1 MEYFASRK
9 SKIKKKWQLISL
21 LHDAP
26 EYVIGDMIS
35 PVKKQIGNSY
45 IDLEKKLQ
53 EAIHIRFGL
62 PAIIPK
68 SIKSKIKI
76 ADRKA
81 AWIEATEIAGFDLKE
96 ANKYFLEPDQIIMKK
111 CKIVLK
117 DPLKTREEFLN
128 IYKNWTNN
136 SLHVK
141 LRYKLNKLENIIKDS
156 CDDDF
161 ISDVIEASNDVPV
174 LVDFWAPWC
183 GPCKKLTPDL
193 EKNVNS
199 FKGKIKL
206 VKINIDENQGIA
218 SQLRI
223 QSIPAVYAFFQGK
236 PIDGFMGAQT
246 EDQIKEFISGVFSK
260 TGVEGDNEVDKI
272 LEKANESLNDGLF
285 EDARDYF
292 NEVLNLDNNN
302 IEANAGVIKSYIAE
316 KNLDEALTKLKSVP
330 KEIENDNVFQ
340 KLNSEI
346 ELNKKTSKLRPLDHI
361 KNDLEKDPNS
371 LELKYELALYQ
382 IANEDYENSIEN
394 LLNIFK
400 KDKNWE
406 NGKAKDQLIQLFE
419 TLGDKNI
426 LALKGRRKLSSIIFS

>member
-1 MEYFASRK
+1 M
-9 SKIKKKWQLISL
+9 
-21 LHDAP
+21 
-26 EYVIGDMIS
+26 
-35 PVKKQIGNSY
+35 
-45 IDLEKKLQ
+45 
-53 EAIHIRFGL
+53 
-62 PAIIPK
+62 
-68 SIKSKIKI
+68 
-76 ADRKA
+76 
-81 AWIEATEIAGFDLKE
+81 
-96 ANKYFLEPDQIIMKK
+96 
-111 CKIVLK
+111 
-117 DPLKTREEFLN
+117 
-128 IYKNWTNN
+128 
-136 SLHVK
+136 
-141 LRYKLNKLENIIKDS
+141 NKLENIIKDS

-246 EDQIKEFISGVFSK
+246 EAQIKEFISGVFSK

-272 LEKANESLNDGLF
+272 LEKANQSLNDGLF

-346 ELNKKTSKLRPLDHI
+346 ELIKKTSKLRPLDHI
-361 KNDLEKDPNS
+361 KADLEKDPNS

>member
-1 MEYFASRK
+1 M
-9 SKIKKKWQLISL
+9 
-21 LHDAP
+21 
-26 EYVIGDMIS
+26 
-35 PVKKQIGNSY
+35 
-45 IDLEKKLQ
+45 
-53 EAIHIRFGL
+53 
-62 PAIIPK
+62 
-68 SIKSKIKI
+68 
-76 ADRKA
+76 
-81 AWIEATEIAGFDLKE
+81 
-96 ANKYFLEPDQIIMKK
+96 
-111 CKIVLK
+111 
-117 DPLKTREEFLN
+117 
-128 IYKNWTNN
+128 
-136 SLHVK
+136 
-141 LRYKLNKLENIIKDS
+141 NKLENIIKDS

-246 EDQIKEFISGVFSK
+246 EAQIKEFISGVFSK
-260 TGVEGDNEVDKI
+260 TGIEGYSEVDKI
-272 LEKANESLNDGLF
+272 LEKANQSLNDGLF
-285 EDARDYF
+285 EDARDCF
-292 NEVLNLDNNN
+292 SEVLKLDNKN

-316 KNLDEALTKLKSVP
+316 KNLDEALNKLKSVP

-346 ELNKKTSKLRPLDHI
+346 ELNKKTSNLRLLDHI

>member
-1 MEYFASRK
+1 VKSR
-9 SKIKKKWQLISL
+9 
-21 LHDAP
+21 H
-26 EYVIGDMIS
+26 
-35 PVKKQIGNSY
+35 
-45 IDLEKKLQ
+45 
-53 EAIHIRFGL
+53 
-62 PAIIPK
+62 
-68 SIKSKIKI
+68 
-76 ADRKA
+76 
-81 AWIEATEIAGFDLKE
+81 
-96 ANKYFLEPDQIIMKK
+96 
-111 CKIVLK
+111 
-117 DPLKTREEFLN
+117 
-128 IYKNWTNN
+128 
-136 SLHVK
+136 
-141 LRYKLNKLENIIKDS
+141 KLNKLENIIKDS

-246 EDQIKEFISGVFSK
+246 EAQIKEFISGVFSK

-292 NEVLNLDNNN
+292 NGVLNLDNNN

-316 KNLDEALTKLKSVP
+316 KNLNEALTKLKSVP

-346 ELNKKTSKLRPLDHI
+346 ELNKKTSKSRPLDHI
-361 KNDLEKDPNS
+361 KDDLEKDPNS

-394 LLNIFK
+394 LLNIFI

>member
-1 MEYFASRK
+1 M
-9 SKIKKKWQLISL
+9 
-21 LHDAP
+21 
-26 EYVIGDMIS
+26 
-35 PVKKQIGNSY
+35 
-45 IDLEKKLQ
+45 
-53 EAIHIRFGL
+53 
-62 PAIIPK
+62 
-68 SIKSKIKI
+68 
-76 ADRKA
+76 
-81 AWIEATEIAGFDLKE
+81 
-96 ANKYFLEPDQIIMKK
+96 
-111 CKIVLK
+111 
-117 DPLKTREEFLN
+117 
-128 IYKNWTNN
+128 
-136 SLHVK
+136 
-141 LRYKLNKLENIIKDS
+141 NKLENIIKDS

-246 EDQIKEFISGVFSK
+246 EAQIKEFISGVFSK
-260 TGVEGDNEVDKI
+260 TGVEGYNEFDKI
-272 LEKANESLNDGLF
+272 LEKANQSLNDGLF

-316 KNLDEALTKLKSVP
+316 KNLDEALNKLKSVP

-346 ELNKKTSKLRPLDHI
+346 ELNKKTSKLRPLDNI
-361 KNDLEKDPNS
+361 KDDLEKDPNS

-382 IANEDYENSIEN
+382 IANENYEDSIEN
-394 LLNIFK
+394 LLSIFK

-426 LALKGRRKLSSIIFS
+426 LALKGRRRLSSIIFS

>member
-1 MEYFASRK
+1 M
-9 SKIKKKWQLISL
+9 
-21 LHDAP
+21 
-26 EYVIGDMIS
+26 
-35 PVKKQIGNSY
+35 
-45 IDLEKKLQ
+45 
-53 EAIHIRFGL
+53 
-62 PAIIPK
+62 
-68 SIKSKIKI
+68 
-76 ADRKA
+76 
-81 AWIEATEIAGFDLKE
+81 
-96 ANKYFLEPDQIIMKK
+96 
-111 CKIVLK
+111 
-117 DPLKTREEFLN
+117 
-128 IYKNWTNN
+128 
-136 SLHVK
+136 K

-246 EDQIKEFISGVFSK
+246 EAQIKEFISGVFSK

-272 LEKANESLNDGLF
+272 LEKANQSLNDGLF
-285 EDARDYF
+285 EDAKDYF

-346 ELNKKTSKLRPLDHI
+346 ELNKKTSKLRPLDNI
-361 KNDLEKDPNS
+361 KDDLEKDPNS

-394 LLNIFK
+394 LLSIFK

-406 NGKAKDQLIQLFE
+406 NGKAKDQLIQLFD
-419 TLGDKNI
+419 TLGEKNI

>member
-1 MEYFASRK
+1 M
-9 SKIKKKWQLISL
+9 
-21 LHDAP
+21 
-26 EYVIGDMIS
+26 
-35 PVKKQIGNSY
+35 
-45 IDLEKKLQ
+45 
-53 EAIHIRFGL
+53 
-62 PAIIPK
+62 
-68 SIKSKIKI
+68 
-76 ADRKA
+76 
-81 AWIEATEIAGFDLKE
+81 
-96 ANKYFLEPDQIIMKK
+96 
-111 CKIVLK
+111 
-117 DPLKTREEFLN
+117 
-128 IYKNWTNN
+128 
-136 SLHVK
+136 
-141 LRYKLNKLENIIKDS
+141 NKLENIIKDS

-193 EKNVNS
+193 EKNVKS

-246 EDQIKEFISGVFSK
+246 EAQIKEFISGVFSK

-272 LEKANESLNDGLF
+272 LEKANQNLNDGLF

-316 KNLDEALTKLKSVP
+316 KNLDEALNKLKSVP

-346 ELNKKTSKLRPLDHI
+346 ELNKKTSKLRPLDNI
-361 KNDLEKDPNS
+361 KDDLEKDPNS

-394 LLNIFK
+394 LLNIFI

-426 LALKGRRKLSSIIFS
+426 LALKGRRRLSSIIFS

>member
-1 MEYFASRK
+1 M
-9 SKIKKKWQLISL
+9 
-21 LHDAP
+21 
-26 EYVIGDMIS
+26 
-35 PVKKQIGNSY
+35 
-45 IDLEKKLQ
+45 
-53 EAIHIRFGL
+53 
-62 PAIIPK
+62 
-68 SIKSKIKI
+68 
-76 ADRKA
+76 
-81 AWIEATEIAGFDLKE
+81 
-96 ANKYFLEPDQIIMKK
+96 
-111 CKIVLK
+111 
-117 DPLKTREEFLN
+117 
-128 IYKNWTNN
+128 
-136 SLHVK
+136 
-141 LRYKLNKLENIIKDS
+141 NKLENIIKDS

-199 FKGKIKL
+199 FKGKLKL

-246 EDQIKEFISGVFSK
+246 EAQIKEFISGVFSK

-272 LEKANESLNDGLF
+272 LEKATQSLNDGFF
-285 EDARDYF
+285 EDARNYF

-302 IEANAGVIKSYIAE
+302 IEANAGIIKSYIAE
-316 KNLDEALTKLKSVP
+316 KNLDKALNKLKSVP

-346 ELNKKTSKLRPLDHI
+346 ELNKKTSKLRPLDDI
-361 KNDLEKDPNS
+361 KDDLEKDPNS

-394 LLNIFK
+394 LLNIFI

-426 LALKGRRKLSSIIFS
+426 LALKGRRRLSSIIFS

>member
-1 MEYFASRK
+1 M
-9 SKIKKKWQLISL
+9 
-21 LHDAP
+21 
-26 EYVIGDMIS
+26 
-35 PVKKQIGNSY
+35 
-45 IDLEKKLQ
+45 
-53 EAIHIRFGL
+53 
-62 PAIIPK
+62 
-68 SIKSKIKI
+68 
-76 ADRKA
+76 
-81 AWIEATEIAGFDLKE
+81 
-96 ANKYFLEPDQIIMKK
+96 
-111 CKIVLK
+111 
-117 DPLKTREEFLN
+117 
-128 IYKNWTNN
+128 
-136 SLHVK
+136 
-141 LRYKLNKLENIIKDS
+141 NKLENIIKDS
-156 CDDDF
+156 CDDNF

-246 EDQIKEFISGVFSK
+246 EAQIKEFISGVFSK

-272 LEKANESLNDGLF
+272 LEKANQSLNDGLF

-292 NEVLNLDNNN
+292 NEVLNLDNKN

-316 KNLDEALTKLKSVP
+316 KNLDEALNKLKSVP
-330 KEIENDNVFQ
+330 KDIENDYVFQ

-346 ELNKKTSKLRPLDHI
+346 ELNKKTSKLRPLDNI
-361 KNDLEKDPNS
+361 KDDLEKDPNS

-394 LLNIFK
+394 LLNIFI

>member
-1 MEYFASRK
+1 M
-9 SKIKKKWQLISL
+9 
-21 LHDAP
+21 
-26 EYVIGDMIS
+26 
-35 PVKKQIGNSY
+35 
-45 IDLEKKLQ
+45 
-53 EAIHIRFGL
+53 
-62 PAIIPK
+62 
-68 SIKSKIKI
+68 
-76 ADRKA
+76 
-81 AWIEATEIAGFDLKE
+81 
-96 ANKYFLEPDQIIMKK
+96 
-111 CKIVLK
+111 
-117 DPLKTREEFLN
+117 
-128 IYKNWTNN
+128 
-136 SLHVK
+136 
-141 LRYKLNKLENIIKDS
+141 NKLENIIKDS

-246 EDQIKEFISGVFSK
+246 EAQIKEFISGVFSK

-272 LEKANESLNDGLF
+272 LEKANQSLNDGLF

-346 ELNKKTSKLRPLDHI
+346 ELNKKTSKLRPLDNI
-361 KNDLEKDPNS
+361 KDDLEKDPNS

>member
-1 MEYFASRK
+1 M
-9 SKIKKKWQLISL
+9 
-21 LHDAP
+21 
-26 EYVIGDMIS
+26 
-35 PVKKQIGNSY
+35 
-45 IDLEKKLQ
+45 
-53 EAIHIRFGL
+53 
-62 PAIIPK
+62 
-68 SIKSKIKI
+68 
-76 ADRKA
+76 
-81 AWIEATEIAGFDLKE
+81 
-96 ANKYFLEPDQIIMKK
+96 
-111 CKIVLK
+111 
-117 DPLKTREEFLN
+117 
-128 IYKNWTNN
+128 
-136 SLHVK
+136 
-141 LRYKLNKLENIIKDS
+141 NKLENIIKDS

-246 EDQIKEFISGVFSK
+246 EAQIKEFISGVFSK

-272 LEKANESLNDGLF
+272 LEKANQSLNDGLF

-316 KNLDEALTKLKSVP
+316 KNLDEALNKLKSVP

-346 ELNKKTSKLRPLDHI
+346 ELIKKTSKLRPLDKI
-361 KNDLEKDPNS
+361 KDDLEKDPNS

-394 LLNIFK
+394 LLNIFI

-426 LALKGRRKLSSIIFS
+426 LALKGRRRLSSIIFS

>member
-1 MEYFASRK
+1 M
-9 SKIKKKWQLISL
+9 
-21 LHDAP
+21 
-26 EYVIGDMIS
+26 
-35 PVKKQIGNSY
+35 
-45 IDLEKKLQ
+45 
-53 EAIHIRFGL
+53 
-62 PAIIPK
+62 
-68 SIKSKIKI
+68 
-76 ADRKA
+76 
-81 AWIEATEIAGFDLKE
+81 
-96 ANKYFLEPDQIIMKK
+96 
-111 CKIVLK
+111 
-117 DPLKTREEFLN
+117 
-128 IYKNWTNN
+128 
-136 SLHVK
+136 
-141 LRYKLNKLENIIKDS
+141 NKLENIIKDS

-193 EKNVNS
+193 ERNVNS

-206 VKINIDENQGIA
+206 VKINIDDNQGIA

-246 EDQIKEFISGVFSK
+246 EAQIKEFISGVFSK

-272 LEKANESLNDGLF
+272 LEKANQSLNEGLF

-292 NEVLNLDNNN
+292 NQVLNLDNNN
-302 IEANAGVIKSYIAE
+302 IEANAGVIKSYISE

-346 ELNKKTSKLRPLDHI
+346 ELIKKTSKLRPLDHI
-361 KNDLEKDPNS
+361 KADLEKDPNS

>member
-1 MEYFASRK
+1 M
-9 SKIKKKWQLISL
+9 
-21 LHDAP
+21 
-26 EYVIGDMIS
+26 
-35 PVKKQIGNSY
+35 
-45 IDLEKKLQ
+45 
-53 EAIHIRFGL
+53 
-62 PAIIPK
+62 
-68 SIKSKIKI
+68 
-76 ADRKA
+76 
-81 AWIEATEIAGFDLKE
+81 
-96 ANKYFLEPDQIIMKK
+96 
-111 CKIVLK
+111 
-117 DPLKTREEFLN
+117 
-128 IYKNWTNN
+128 
-136 SLHVK
+136 
-141 LRYKLNKLENIIKDS
+141 NKLENIIKDS

-246 EDQIKEFISGVFSK
+246 EAQIKEFISGVFSK

-272 LEKANESLNDGLF
+272 LEKANQSLNDGLF

-316 KNLDEALTKLKSVP
+316 KNLDEALNKLKSVP

-340 KLNSEI
+340 KLNSEV
-346 ELNKKTSKLRPLDHI
+346 ELNKKTSKLRPLDNI
-361 KNDLEKDPNS
+361 KDDLEKDPNS

-394 LLNIFK
+394 LLNIFI

-406 NGKAKDQLIQLFE
+406 NGKSKDQLIQLFE

-426 LALKGRRKLSSIIFS
+426 LALKGRRRLSSIIFS

>member
-1 MEYFASRK
+1 M
-9 SKIKKKWQLISL
+9 
-21 LHDAP
+21 
-26 EYVIGDMIS
+26 
-35 PVKKQIGNSY
+35 
-45 IDLEKKLQ
+45 
-53 EAIHIRFGL
+53 
-62 PAIIPK
+62 
-68 SIKSKIKI
+68 
-76 ADRKA
+76 
-81 AWIEATEIAGFDLKE
+81 
-96 ANKYFLEPDQIIMKK
+96 
-111 CKIVLK
+111 
-117 DPLKTREEFLN
+117 
-128 IYKNWTNN
+128 
-136 SLHVK
+136 K

-246 EDQIKEFISGVFSK
+246 EAQIKEFISGVFSK

-272 LEKANESLNDGLF
+272 LEKANESLNEGLF

-316 KNLDEALTKLKSVP
+316 KNLDEALNKLKSVP

-346 ELNKKTSKLRPLDHI
+346 ELNKKTSKLRPLDNI
-361 KNDLEKDPNS
+361 KDDLEKDPNS
-371 LELKYELALYQ
+371 LELKYELALFQ

-394 LLNIFK
+394 LLNIFI

>member
-1 MEYFASRK
+1 M
-9 SKIKKKWQLISL
+9 
-21 LHDAP
+21 
-26 EYVIGDMIS
+26 
-35 PVKKQIGNSY
+35 
-45 IDLEKKLQ
+45 
-53 EAIHIRFGL
+53 
-62 PAIIPK
+62 
-68 SIKSKIKI
+68 
-76 ADRKA
+76 
-81 AWIEATEIAGFDLKE
+81 
-96 ANKYFLEPDQIIMKK
+96 
-111 CKIVLK
+111 
-117 DPLKTREEFLN
+117 
-128 IYKNWTNN
+128 
-136 SLHVK
+136 
-141 LRYKLNKLENIIKDS
+141 NKLENIIKDS

-246 EDQIKEFISGVFSK
+246 EAQIKEFISGVFSK
-260 TGVEGDNEVDKI
+260 TGVEGENEVDKI
-272 LEKANESLNDGLF
+272 LEKALESLNEGLF

-346 ELNKKTSKLRPLDHI
+346 ELNKKTSKSRPLDHI

>member
-1 MEYFASRK
+1 M
-9 SKIKKKWQLISL
+9 
-21 LHDAP
+21 
-26 EYVIGDMIS
+26 
-35 PVKKQIGNSY
+35 
-45 IDLEKKLQ
+45 
-53 EAIHIRFGL
+53 
-62 PAIIPK
+62 
-68 SIKSKIKI
+68 
-76 ADRKA
+76 
-81 AWIEATEIAGFDLKE
+81 
-96 ANKYFLEPDQIIMKK
+96 
-111 CKIVLK
+111 
-117 DPLKTREEFLN
+117 
-128 IYKNWTNN
+128 TNN
-136 SLHVK
+136 SLNVK

-174 LVDFWAPWC
+174 LVDFSAPWC

-246 EDQIKEFISGVFSK
+246 EAQIKEFISGVFSK

-272 LEKANESLNDGLF
+272 LEKANQSLNDGFF

-316 KNLDEALTKLKSVP
+316 KNLDEALNKLKSVP

-346 ELNKKTSKLRPLDHI
+346 ELNKKTSKLRPLDNI
-361 KNDLEKDPNS
+361 KDDLEKDPNS

-394 LLNIFK
+394 LLNIFI

-426 LALKGRRKLSSIIFS
+426 LALKGRRRLSSIIFS